1 MLGFCIISY
10 DERTHQDRQQNP
22 RMSHCLISSG
32 NIKLINQLR
41 FVLTEPVHFPSS
53 GNISIPYNVVVVEL
67 IGILLPYTGQRE
79 QPFVTF
85 DIALAVFTT
94 TTFPLR

>member
-32 NIKLINQLR
+32 NIMLINQLC
-41 FVLTEPVHFPSS
+41 FVLTEAVHFCSS
-53 GNISIPYNVVVVEL
+53 GNISVLYSMVV
-67 IGILLPYTGQRE
+67 
-79 QPFVTF
+79 
-85 DIALAVFTT
+85 AN
-94 TTFPLR
+94 